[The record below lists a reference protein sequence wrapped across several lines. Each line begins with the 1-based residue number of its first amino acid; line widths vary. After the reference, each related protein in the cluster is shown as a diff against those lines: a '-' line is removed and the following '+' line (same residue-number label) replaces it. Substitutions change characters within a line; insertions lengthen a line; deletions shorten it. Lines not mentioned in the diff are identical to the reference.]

1 MLNSIYDILSP
12 GLFTGTTKSGN
23 ERGHVRVHSTDLK
36 SNTSNQD
43 DLYEKSQVVAVGT
56 ALPTLGIPV
65 NSQQAQVVVSRL
77 IFTSFVVPVTLR
89 KFSRLILNYQYI
101 WDFF

>member
-1 MLNSIYDILSP
+1 MSP

-77 IFTSFVVPVTLR
+77 IFTSVVSCHFKKILSFVCFCCAFHSLFNGP
-89 KFSRLILNYQYI
+89 Q
-101 WDFF
+101 

>member
-1 MLNSIYDILSP
+1 M
-12 GLFTGTTKSGN
+12 
-23 ERGHVRVHSTDLK
+23 HSTDLK

-77 IFTSFVVPVTLR
+77 IFTSAVSCHF
-89 KFSRLILNYQYI
+89 KKILSF
-101 WDFF
+101 DFKLSIYL